1 MEYDSRRGG
10 MEQTKR
16 PGQQSWTPRDGA
28 EAPEAQ
34 LLVWGEAPSTHQI
47 LKETQMP
54 EVLRCY

>member
-1 MEYDSRRGG
+1 

-16 PGQQSWTPRDGA
+16 PGQQSWTLRDGA

-54 EVLRCY
+54 EVLRCH